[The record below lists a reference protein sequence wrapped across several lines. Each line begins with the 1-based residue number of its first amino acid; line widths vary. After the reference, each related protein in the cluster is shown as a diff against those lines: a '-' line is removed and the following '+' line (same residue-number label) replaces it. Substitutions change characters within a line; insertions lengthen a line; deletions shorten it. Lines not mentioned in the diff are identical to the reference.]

1 VLKRTFDV
9 VVAGTGLI
17 VLLPVFVLVAIA
29 VKLTSAGPVFFK
41 QERMGKGFRPFSI
54 YKFRTMAAGAPKQ
67 GGPITVGDDPRITR
81 VGRFLRKTNLDELPQ
96 LVNVLKGDMSLVGP
110 RPEVPRY
117 VEMFRGD
124 YEEIL
129 GVRPGITDVASI
141 EFRDEAAILGA
152 AADPEREYVERIL
165 PEKIRLAKQY
175 IARQSLCF
183 DCRLILTTIWRVAAD
198 RLRFSSAG
206 PRLTQHRKSDS
217 QSAHRVSGS
226 QAGAWEPE
234 GIGGDEESQT

>member
-1 VLKRTFDV
+1 MFDV
-9 VVAGTGLI
+9 VAAGTGLI

-41 QERMGKGFRPFSI
+41 QQRMGKGFQPFSI
-54 YKFRTMAAGAPKQ
+54 YKFRSMAVEAPER
-67 GGPITVGDDPRITR
+67 GGPITVGDDARITR

-96 LVNVLKGDMSLVGP
+96 LINVLKGDMSLVGP

-129 GVRPGITDVASI
+129 RVRPGMTDLASI
-141 EFRDEAAILGA
+141 VFRDEPAILGA

-183 DCRLILTTIWRVAAD
+183 DCRLILTTVWRVAAD
-198 RLRFSSAG
+198 RLRFSSTS
-206 PRLTQHRKSDS
+206 PHLPQHRSSDS
-217 QSAHRVSGS
+217 ESSHRVSGS

-234 GIGGDEESQT
+234 EIGGDEESQA

>member
-1 VLKRTFDV
+1 MFDV

-17 VLLPVFVLVAIA
+17 VFLPVFVLVAIA
-29 VKLTSAGPVFFK
+29 VKLTSSGPVFFK
-41 QERMGKGFRPFSI
+41 QQRMGRGFRPFSI
-54 YKFRTMAAGAPKQ
+54 YKFRSMVPGLPEQ
-67 GGPITVGDDPRITR
+67 GDPITVGDDPRITP

-96 LVNVLKGDMSLVGP
+96 LINVLKGEMSLVGP

-129 GVRPGITDVASI
+129 RVRPGITDIASI

-175 IARQSLCF
+175 IARQSPCF
-183 DCRLILTTIWRVAAD
+183 DCRLILMTVWRVAAD
-198 RLRFSSAG
+198 RLTLS
-206 PRLTQHRKSDS
+206 LSDRRR
-217 QSAHRVSGS
+217 A
-226 QAGAWEPE
+226 E
-234 GIGGDEESQT
+234 